1 MNKIIKILI
10 NSFEKM
16 FVKDKNMLPY
26 DYIKSEL
33 KYFIVEFPKTR
44 VRYENDINSNTH
56 SIEIV
61 PNEIYCLD
69 KNYIDWENNLFNE
82 FINQFPD
89 QNICFISD
97 DAIVG
102 LDKIDFELS
111 GNEYVSMIPNN
122 VINNGLQLKPSSIKS
137 SNNKISINGLSFYS
151 GVSKIS
157 DDLLSTIQNNKNNST
172 PINLEQT
179 FFNVDNNNSTP
190 NYSLAA

>member
-1 MNKIIKILI
+1 
-10 NSFEKM
+10 M

-137 SNNKISINGLSFYS
+137 SNNKISINGLSFYL